1 MVSNFLAP
9 PSPWSPWCDVFFG
22 RGLRRSQRTTISRK
36 SAWQEIVNTGPE
48 GSNSEIYPH
57 KILWSVPK
65 CPKEDMDVQG
75 CRGIWWEPERERERE
90 SYEKVSKVVDHDQE
104 VHMISRFYFPAGF
117 LAQLFWQRFGVLCLA
132 CLDIPPC
139 CASSVHGHTRLR
151 FFKTFCVF
159 ECKQVWLQAF
169 LNLISQRM
177 LGFI

>member
-1 MVSNFLAP
+1 MIGP
-9 PSPWSPWCDVFFG
+9 KM
-22 RGLRRSQRTTISRK
+22 SQRRYGRAGVPRYMMRTGERK
-36 SAWQEIVNTGPE
+36 
-48 GSNSEIYPH
+48 
-57 KILWSVPK
+57 
-65 CPKEDMDVQG
+65 
-75 CRGIWWEPERERERE
+75 RERE

-159 ECKQVWLQAF
+159 ECKQV
-169 LNLISQRM
+169 
-177 LGFI
+177 